1 MTDGGDLSVTTTAAY
16 SGTYGMQALI
26 NDNGSIYVT
35 DWGPSEEK
43 HYRARFYFDPNSI
56 TMGSSDSHDVF
67 VGYNRSNTDIFRI
80 DFAYYNP
87 GNYGV
92 RAIARLDSP
101 MYRTTLY
108 SVIDD
113 SPHAIELEWV
123 AATSA
128 GVNDGVIKLWIDG
141 VEKTSLQDLDNDT
154 HQIDYVRFGAVSGI
168 DTGTRGTYYFDAFES
183 TRESYIGPLASRQ
196 GATVA
201 KTGEVNRLG
210 SLFLAIKNFVQA
222 IWKPALFEH
231 NDPDF
236 VVIALAPEKAPAI
249 PAHNEGL
256 AAGSAASLGLL
267 GAGDIFT
274 TTITYS
280 YDALSRL
287 TDADYSS
294 GEFFDYTYDAV
305 GNRLS
310 EITASGT
317 TTYTYDT
324 ANRLAYVNG
333 DAYSW
338 DDNGNLLSDGVY
350 TYTYS
355 SANRLIEVD
364 WQEGTASYAY
374 NGQGDRLQQTIG
386 ITTTNYTLDLAAG
399 LTQVLD
405 DGEFT
410 YLYGNGRIAQ
420 SDAAGVQYFLGDALG
435 SVRQIVDSS
444 GEVLL
449 ARSYE
454 PYGEVLASA
463 GEGNSSYGFTGEMQ
477 DATGLVYLRAR
488 YYAPR
493 NGRFLTRDTWQG
505 NALMPM
511 SLNRWNYTNANPINF
526 SDPSGHFPP
535 IWCQTM
541 PNKGLYE
548 VCVDLH
554 YGIEPINPLEPG
566 KEVTGSQGCYH
577 GPKAYRAPGY
587 IEGTGLTIAA
597 PSIVNWLFA
606 AESVYDFASMEHNYF
621 FNGSFGLLGIPGVG
635 VSDFLWGFT
644 ATEYA
649 GYVYGLKSN
658 SSINDDY
665 PGPFVVGYIGA
676 SLGQEVIDLLGLTV
690 GIGKTGFFSPYD
702 PIIRGSS
709 TYIVFGF
716 GLDPLPIVDVGIGVI
731 STMPVASPISY
742 LKASNA
748 NKVNRM
754 ELFRDIMLGKHNVWV
769 TRLGLSYFSP
779 IDWASRISAAGQAM
793 RYAGVYEELH
803 DENN

>member
-1 MTDGGDLSVTTTAAY
+1 MSDAERIEVSVISADDFETGDLSAWSSSVTDGGDLRVITQTAIAGSYSLVTEIDDNNPIYVTDKSPESESRYRARFYFDPNFASLSAIGQTIFQAYPQGGTGVARLRLRNNVGDMQICLEGMYYLYGYEYWMGTPWITIQYQLHALEIEWQAATGAEASDGVVRLWIDGVKVGELLTLNDYSHSVDYVRLGAVDGISNDTRGALLFDAFDSRQNTYIGLDAGISIPPPSEPGDAIFADGFESGDLSAWSQSVTGYGDLSVTTTAAY
-16 SGTYGMQALI
+16 TGTYGMQALI

-35 DWGPSEEK
+35 DWRPSEEK

-56 TMGSSDSHDVF
+56 TMGSSNSHDVF

-80 DFAYYNP
+80 DFAYYSP

-128 GVNDGVIKLWIDG
+128 GANDGVIKLWIDG

-183 TRESYIGPLASRQ
+183 TRESYIGILASRQ
-196 GATVA
+196 GVTVA
-201 KTGEVNRLG
+201 KSGEVNRLG

-222 IWKPALFEH
+222 IWKPAQVEH
-231 NDPDF
+231 NEPD
-236 VVIALAPEKAPAI
+236 VVDLVLAPEKSPALL
-249 PAHNEGL
+249 AHNEAM

-267 GAGDIFT
+267 GAGDILT

-294 GEFFDYTYDAV
+294 GEFFEYSYDAV

-324 ANRLAYVNG
+324 ANRLAYVSG
-333 DAYSW
+333 EPYTW

-350 TYTYS
+350 TYTYN

-405 DGEFT
+405 DGDV
-410 YLYGNGRIAQ
+410 YLP
-420 SDAAGVQYFLGDALG
+420 
-435 SVRQIVDSS
+435 VRQWTHRPIRRNWRPVFP
-444 GEVLL
+444 G
-449 ARSYE
+449 R
-454 PYGEVLASA
+454 
-463 GEGNSSYGFTGEMQ
+463 
-477 DATGLVYLRAR
+477 RA
-488 YYAPR
+488 
-493 NGRFLTRDTWQG
+493 W
-505 NALMPM
+505 
-511 SLNRWNYTNANPINF
+511 
-526 SDPSGHFPP
+526 
-535 IWCQTM
+535 
-541 PNKGLYE
+541 
-548 VCVDLH
+548 
-554 YGIEPINPLEPG
+554 
-566 KEVTGSQGCYH
+566 
-577 GPKAYRAPGY
+577 
-587 IEGTGLTIAA
+587 
-597 PSIVNWLFA
+597 
-606 AESVYDFASMEHNYF
+606 
-621 FNGSFGLLGIPGVG
+621 
-635 VSDFLWGFT
+635 
-644 ATEYA
+644 
-649 GYVYGLKSN
+649 
-658 SSINDDY
+658 
-665 PGPFVVGYIGA
+665 
-676 SLGQEVIDLLGLTV
+676 
-690 GIGKTGFFSPYD
+690 
-702 PIIRGSS
+702 
-709 TYIVFGF
+709 
-716 GLDPLPIVDVGIGVI
+716 
-731 STMPVASPISY
+731 
-742 LKASNA
+742 
-748 NKVNRM
+748 
-754 ELFRDIMLGKHNVWV
+754 
-769 TRLGLSYFSP
+769 
-779 IDWASRISAAGQAM
+779 ISAAGCGFKRGSAVG
-793 RYAGVYEELH
+793 AELRVVW
-803 DENN
+803 